1 MRDMRGTLRLVPV
14 PDVGGFGAAA
24 FDTDADFGTAG
35 LGGVPVTLAASYES
49 VIAWLGSLT
58 GSVLI
63 ASSGLTEAAR
73 FGRSVPVPPGPLAGW
88 RATRVVVGEA
98 GGMVHSLRR
107 TSVVRRVLGGALVG
121 GSVSARTAE
130 LRSKTRSVDEG
141 RRAHD

>member
-1 MRDMRGTLRLVPV
+1 MRGTLRLVPV

-35 LGGVPVTLAASYES
+35 LGGVPVTLAASYEG

-58 GSVLI
+58 GSVLV

-73 FGRSVPVPPGPLAGW
+73 FGRSVPVPLGPAGRLASD
-88 RATRVVVGEA
+88 TRRRR
-98 GGMVHSLRR
+98 GGRR
-107 TSVVRRVLGGALVG
+107 HGAFVEEDLGRGRVLGGALVG

-130 LRSKTRSVDEG
+130 LRSKPGALTRC